1 MTISFNRA
9 MLAGCALAALTACDE
24 PLDFDLR
31 GLADGFNTS
40 QAAIEARTA
49 PKPQADANGIVSYPN
64 YQVVIA
70 QRGDTIA
77 SVAART
83 GLSTSELARYNGI
96 PEDVILRAGEIIA
109 LPRRVDNAA
118 PIQSGTIATGEQIDV
133 TSLASQALDEA
144 ESGTTTSTT
153 TTQMTQ
159 ADPSDPIEGME
170 PVRHQVQRGETAY
183 SIARKYGISV
193 RALADWNGLDA
204 NLSVQEGR
212 YLLIP
217 VKASDTPAQDS
228 TPPGQGSVTPTPPSA
243 AEPLPDPEAAAPAPT
258 QSEPAADLGATQSS
272 TAEMTKPVPG
282 AIIRDYDSAK
292 SKFILFSAPSGTAVK
307 AAKDGTVKLIS
318 TNADGVKIMVID
330 HGGGLQTA
338 YSFIDDISVSK
349 GDSVKRGQQIAKVTA
364 NEFNALQFMVF
375 KGTQTVDPTPYLN

>member
-40 QAAIEARTA
+40 QAAIEARTT

-96 PEDVILRAGEIIA
+96 PEDVTLRAGEIIA

-217 VKASDTPAQDS
+217 VKASDAPAQDS

-272 TAEMTKPVPG
+272 T
-282 AIIRDYDSAK
+282 R
-292 SKFILFSAPSGTAVK
+292 
-307 AAKDGTVKLIS
+307 
-318 TNADGVKIMVID
+318 
-330 HGGGLQTA
+330 
-338 YSFIDDISVSK
+338 
-349 GDSVKRGQQIAKVTA
+349 
-364 NEFNALQFMVF
+364 
-375 KGTQTVDPTPYLN
+375 